1 MTALLLALALAASC
15 APLRAEEEKPAQDP
29 RLRKALAAS
38 LLFPGLGQ
46 LREKQVLKA
55 ALFASAEAACLAL
68 VALHAHRGQA
78 AYHRYGEA
86 GSVEAAVLWR
96 RETERH
102 DRRRNA
108 AIAAAAG
115 VWALNLADILRT
127 VKKRY
132 GRRPPL
138 AFHPVA
144 DPENHAYGV
153 GVSCRW

>member
-1 MTALLLALALAASC
+1 MLLALALAASSL
-15 APLRAEEEKPAQDP
+15 PLRAAEEKPDRQ
-29 RLRKALAAS
+29 ALAAS

-46 LREKQVLKA
+46 LREKQILKA
-55 ALFASAEAACLAL
+55 ALFASAEAACLVL

-78 AYHRYGEA
+78 AYRNYREA

-127 VKKRY
+127 VKKRT
-132 GRRPPL
+132 GRRRAL

-144 DPENHAYGV
+144 DPESHAYGV